1 MTNDVQDDG
10 VCGSDAGTAEDSS
23 PDDDGGWEPSN
34 IQIFS
39 GAFFKKEIHFRKP
52 LSPHTKWTHS
62 KLFHFYIQVPPQ
74 LLIMDPFFSPQSFNL
89 AWSHLFCR
97 PIGTLLRYG
106 KVSRAH
112 TRRAESVSWDPLMPG
127 WVHVSGVPAK
137 PHPPS
142 SLSAY

>member
-1 MTNDVQDDG
+1 MMFRMMVFVEVMLAPLRIRVPTMT
-10 VCGSDAGTAEDSS
+10 EDEN
-23 PDDDGGWEPSN
+23 P
-34 IQIFS
+34 QIFKY
-39 GAFFKKEIHFRKP
+39 FQELFLKKEIHFRKP

>member
-39 GAFFKKEIHFRKP
+39 GAFFKKRNPFSKTTLTPHKMNSFQVVP
-52 LSPHTKWTHS
+52 LLHPGPSS
-62 KLFHFYIQVPPQ
+62 AFNYG
-74 LLIMDPFFSPQSFNL
+74 PFFSPQSFNL